1 MTSFPGKIAAEPQRR
16 EVTVYDGAFFLGRIV
31 IEDKAFT
38 SFDVDNQGLSVFK
51 CQRDAMA
58 EFDGRRA

>member
-1 MTSFPGKIAAEPQRR
+1 MTSCRKLTAQPERR
-16 EVTVYDGAFFLGRIV
+16 EVTVYDGALFLGRIV

-38 SFDVDNQGLSVFK
+38 CYDSEDHPLGVFK

-58 EFDGRRA
+58 AFNTGRA